1 MPAYRFRLE
10 KYQSKNNRYTCPSCQ
25 SPHQFTRYIDN
36 ETGEYVS
43 DNVGICNRAT
53 SCGYHYSPKDYF
65 RDNKLLSPGSQQP
78 KPTPKLM
85 PSRNPKP
92 ITNNLQPDSSKFPNT
107 INPKIFQNSLRDY
120 KTNNLIQYLKNI
132 FDTDTI
138 LNLINIYKIGTSS
151 HFGGGTT
158 IFWQIDTVGNI
169 RTGKLIKYD
178 PKTGKRIKKPFV
190 ATNWIHSVHY
200 PNGFNLNQCLFG
212 EHLLAEDPTTPVA
225 LVESEKTAIIAQGK
239 MPEYLWLATGSLNE
253 FKPSKL
259 EILKDRI
266 VVAFP
271 DLGAYDIWTKKAS
284 EMDFYIPVSDFLEQ
298 NANEEQRKSGLDIA
312 DFL

>member
-1 MPAYRFRLE
+1 MSNFRYHLE
-10 KYQSKNNRYTCPSCQ
+10 KYKTKDSRYTCPACQ
-25 SPHQFTRYIDN
+25 APHQFTRYIDD

-78 KPTPKLM
+78 TPKPM
-85 PSRNPKP
+85 PSRHPKP
-92 ITNNLQPDSSKFPNT
+92 ITNNLQP
-107 INPKIFQNSLRDY
+107 
-120 KTNNLIQYLKNI
+120 KTNLPGFISHEIFEKSLNDYENNHLIQYLKTI
-132 FDTDTI
+132 FDNETI

-158 IFWQIDTVGNI
+158 IFWQIDTQGNI

-178 PKTGKRIKKPFV
+178 PNTGKRIKKPFV
-190 ATNWIHSVHY
+190 ATNWIHSIHY
-200 PNGFNLNQCLFG
+200 QNGFNLNQCLFG
-212 EHLLAEDPTTPVA
+212 EHLLTEDFTTPVA

-239 MPEYLWLATGSLNE
+239 MPDYIWLATGSLNE

-259 EILKDRI
+259 EILKERI

-271 DLGAYDIWTKKAS
+271 DLGAYDIWQKKAS
-284 EMDFYIPVSDFLEQ
+284 EMDFHVSVSDFLEQ
-298 NANEEQRKSGLDIA
+298 NASVEQRKQGLDIA